1 MGVNCFYTYHENV
14 KHNKYMICN
23 NVEKARRR
31 HMGNQNLAIISGLD
45 EHRVHKVSSNR
56 FSSKWTIEIR
66 MSSKKP

>member
-1 MGVNCFYTYHENV
+1 
-14 KHNKYMICN
+14 MICN